1 MFGVAETAAVKRVFV
16 CCGSAAEAKRGF
28 RLDFCRQQGGILG
41 CCRTA
46 ARGCRTAAK
55 GVWFRLINKGC
66 GCRTAAR
73 GCRTAAIRACLFRG
87 TAATIRAAFG
97 SQNS

>member
-1 MFGVAETAAVKRVFV
+1 
-16 CCGSAAEAKRGF
+16 
-28 RLDFCRQQGGILG
+28 
-41 CCRTA
+41 

-97 SQNS
+97 SGISTRVRLVLVVIGAFGLGLSLTD